1 MSGGA
6 GLTIQ
11 ALLPPRCIG
20 SGDLPGRI
28 GCVGVPRS
36 VITARRNAR
45 FEHADCNQSGVV
57 GCVRL
62 PHASLIGGASHGRS
76 EVIFTSKEAGSLTLP
91 RLPHLGNR
99 TTLSVAL
106 GDVDGDGLLDVLVG
120 NLGGANELL
129 LQQVYGIFVAAVGFP
144 GGNVDTRSVA
154 FGDVN
159 GDGLLDVLVGNSE
172 GANELLLQQGD
183 GSFVAAV
190 GFPAAA

>member
-1 MSGGA
+1 MAVSCGA
-6 GLTIQ
+6 APSPPPPPPPPTPPAPPSPGSEDLNGRRRFPYEVNNTIQ

-76 EVIFTSKEAGSLTLP
+76 EVIFTGKEAGSLTLP

-99 TTLSVAL
+99 TTQSVAL
-106 GDVDGDGLLDVLVG
+106 DSLQARLHLGLDSPLTMTKIRGRLSEI
-120 NLGGANELL
+120 LE
-129 LQQVYGIFVAAVGFP
+129 IFG
-144 GGNVDTRSVA
+144 
-154 FGDVN
+154 
-159 GDGLLDVLVGNSE
+159 
-172 GANELLLQQGD
+172 
-183 GSFVAAV
+183 
-190 GFPAAA
+190 

>member
-1 MSGGA
+1 M
-6 GLTIQ
+6 
-11 ALLPPRCIG
+11 
-20 SGDLPGRI
+20 
-28 GCVGVPRS
+28 
-36 VITARRNAR
+36 
-45 FEHADCNQSGVV
+45 
-57 GCVRL
+57 
-62 PHASLIGGASHGRS
+62 
-76 EVIFTSKEAGSLTLP
+76 
-91 RLPHLGNR
+91 
-99 TTLSVAL
+99 